1 MSYAPLATY
10 VAPARRRS
18 ALWRTAL
25 GLLLI
30 FGVYAAILAAVA
42 ALLFRLAGQGRFQPL
57 ATDIALGETPWG
69 MIALLWSFA
78 ALAIGPM
85 IAVRLLHGRSIR
97 TLFGRGSTVLRDFVK
112 AAATLMVIY
121 ILGIALSS
129 LLPGAEG
136 TLPGLDL
143 RRWLS
148 FLPLALIGIGI
159 QTLAEELVFRDYLL
173 QQLAA
178 RFRSP
183 LIYLLLPS
191 ILFALL
197 HYEPGVM
204 GPNAIYVVAATGLFG
219 LVAADLTARTGSI
232 GAAWGLHF
240 ANNAA
245 ALLFVS
251 SGGVLQGLALRISTV
266 APETEGFVSMIVID
280 VVMLAVVWGLCR
292 LVLRR

>member
-1 MSYAPLATY
+1 
-10 VAPARRRS
+10 
-18 ALWRTAL
+18 
-25 GLLLI
+25 
-30 FGVYAAILAAVA
+30 
-42 ALLFRLAGQGRFQPL
+42 
-57 ATDIALGETPWG
+57 

-97 TLFGRGSTVLRDFVK
+97 SLFGRGTVLRDFVK
-112 AAATLMVIY
+112 AAATLIVIY
-121 ILGIALSS
+121 VLGITVTS
-129 LLPGAEG
+129 LLPGRRNAAR
-136 TLPGLDL
+136 LDL
-143 RRWLS
+143 RRWLT

-159 QTLAEELVFRDYLL
+159 QTLAEELVFRGYLL

-197 HYEPGVM
+197 HYEPGLM

-251 SGGVLQGLALRISTV
+251 SGGALRGLALRISTV
-266 APETEGFVSMIVID
+266 APETEGFVAMIVID
-280 VVMLAVVWGLCR
+280 AVMLAIVWGLCR

>member
-1 MSYAPLATY
+1 M
-10 VAPARRRS
+10 
-18 ALWRTAL
+18 
-25 GLLLI
+25 LI

-159 QTLAEELVFRDYLL
+159 QTLAEELVFRGYLL

>member
-1 MSYAPLATY
+1 MSYAPLSTY

-18 ALWRTAL
+18 ALWRTVL

-30 FGVYAAILAAVA
+30 FAVYAAILAAVA
-42 ALLFRLAGQGRFQPL
+42 VVLFRLAGEGRFQPL
-57 ATDIALGETPWG
+57 AADIALGETPWG

-97 TLFGRGSTVLRDFVK
+97 SLFGRGGTVLRDFVK
-112 AAATLMVIY
+112 AAATLIVIY
-121 ILGIALSS
+121 VLGITVTS
-129 LLPGAEG
+129 LLPGEEG

-143 RRWLS
+143 RRWLT

-159 QTLAEELVFRDYLL
+159 QTLAEELVFRGYLL

-197 HYEPGVM
+197 HYEPGLM

-251 SGGVLQGLALRISTV
+251 SGGALQGLALRISTV
-266 APETEGFVSMIVID
+266 APETEGFVAMIVID
-280 VVMLAVVWGLCR
+280 AVMLAIVWGLCR